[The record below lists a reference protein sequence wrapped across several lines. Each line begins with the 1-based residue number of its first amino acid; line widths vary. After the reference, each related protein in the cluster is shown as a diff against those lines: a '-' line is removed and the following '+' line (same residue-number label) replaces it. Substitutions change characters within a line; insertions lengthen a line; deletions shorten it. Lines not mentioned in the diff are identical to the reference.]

1 MSTLAPLFA
10 EYYDLAAQMNNCSI
24 FDCVLPA
31 EVGSGVL
38 YADTQQLIAGSM
50 TPEDMQLT
58 ARRHW
63 KRIIKK
69 NR

>member
-50 TPEDMQLT
+50 TPEDMAADCQAALE
-58 ARRHW
+58 A
-63 KRIIKK
+63 
-69 NR
+69 NY